1 VTVVFFGGKQDKTF
15 SCDLTSPEVSETR
28 LCLVV
33 LFADSQVSPVN
44 NCPCRRT
51 TEQVFQYEVSMSQK
65 YQDVKTG
72 TTTVGIIF
80 QGGVVLA
87 TERRATM
94 GTLIA
99 SKKAK
104 KVHSI
109 TNHIGMTIAG
119 GVGDAQQLVRIISV
133 ECNLYQIRR
142 GKEISVGAAATIL
155 SNYLNQN
162 RFSPYYVQL
171 LVGGVDTNGPS
182 IYSVDAAGG
191 ATIEENFVA
200 TGSGSLIAY
209 GVLEDRFKL
218 GMNEDEVLDLA
229 IRALR
234 AAMQRDTASG
244 EGYNI
249 VIITRDKFEYISE
262 TKIAKMLPMSS
273 PSL

>member
-1 VTVVFFGGKQDKTF
+1 
-15 SCDLTSPEVSETR
+15 
-28 LCLVV
+28 
-33 LFADSQVSPVN
+33 
-44 NCPCRRT
+44 
-51 TEQVFQYEVSMSQK
+51 MSQE

-72 TTTVGIIF
+72 TTTVGIVF

-109 TNHIGMTIAG
+109 TDRIGMTIAG
-119 GVGDAQQLVRIISV
+119 GVGDAQQLVRIINV

-171 LVGGVDTNGPS
+171 LVGGVDMNGPS

-191 ATIEENFVA
+191 ATLEEDFVS
-200 TGSGSLIAY
+200 TGSGSLTAY
-209 GVLEDRFKL
+209 GVLEDRFRPD
-218 GMNEDEVLDLA
+218 MNEAEAVDLA
-229 IRALR
+229 VRALR
-234 AAMQRDTASG
+234 AATRRDSASG
-244 EGYNI
+244 EGYN
-249 VIITRDKFEYISE
+249 VVVITRDKFAYIPE
-262 TKIAKMLPMSS
+262 TKIAEMLPASS
-273 PSL
+273 ASL

>member
-1 VTVVFFGGKQDKTF
+1 
-15 SCDLTSPEVSETR
+15 
-28 LCLVV
+28 
-33 LFADSQVSPVN
+33 
-44 NCPCRRT
+44 
-51 TEQVFQYEVSMSQK
+51 MSQE

-72 TTTVGIIF
+72 TTTVGIVF

-99 SKKAK
+99 SKQAK

-109 TNHIGMTIAG
+109 TDRIGMTIAG
-119 GVGDAQQLVRIISV
+119 GVGDAQQLVRIINV

-171 LVGGVDTNGPS
+171 LVGGVDANGSS

-191 ATIEENFVA
+191 ATLEEDFVS
-200 TGSGSLIAY
+200 TGSGSLTAY
-209 GVLEDRFKL
+209 GVLEDRFKPN
-218 GMNEDEVLDLA
+218 MNETEAIDLA
-229 IRALR
+229 VRALR
-234 AAMQRDTASG
+234 AAMRRDAASG
-244 EGYNI
+244 EGYN
-249 VIITRDKFEYISE
+249 VVVNTRDKFEYVPE
-262 TKIAKMLPMSS
+262 TKIAELLQAPA

>member
-1 VTVVFFGGKQDKTF
+1 
-15 SCDLTSPEVSETR
+15 
-28 LCLVV
+28 
-33 LFADSQVSPVN
+33 
-44 NCPCRRT
+44 
-51 TEQVFQYEVSMSQK
+51 MSQE
-65 YQDVKTG
+65 YYDVKTG
-72 TTTVGIIF
+72 TTTVGIVF
-80 QGGVVLA
+80 QSGVVLA

-94 GTLIA
+94 GTFIA

-109 TNHIGMTIAG
+109 ADHIGMTIAG

-171 LVGGVDTNGPS
+171 VVGGVDTNGSS

-191 ATIEENFVA
+191 ATLEEDFVS
-200 TGSGSLIAY
+200 TGSGSLPAY
-209 GVLEDRFKL
+209 GVLEDQFHL
-218 GMNEDEVLDLA
+218 NMNEDDCVVLA

-234 AAMQRDTASG
+234 AAMRRDSASG
-244 EGYNI
+244 EGYNL
-249 VIITRDKFEYISE
+249 VVITRDKFAYISE
-262 TKIAKMLPMSS
+262 AKIAEVLSTSS
-273 PSL
+273 FST